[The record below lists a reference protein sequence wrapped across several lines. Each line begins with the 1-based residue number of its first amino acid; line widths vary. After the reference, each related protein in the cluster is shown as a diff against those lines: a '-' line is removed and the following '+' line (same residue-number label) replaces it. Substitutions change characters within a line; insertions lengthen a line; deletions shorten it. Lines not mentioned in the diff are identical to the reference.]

1 MDKRISNTSILEE
14 KKEDSKE
21 IIEILKNIPE
31 NKKERIIGIM
41 EGIILGADKG
51 GEEVEQSRSG
61 TL

>member
-51 GEEVEQSRSG
+51 GEEVEQSRRG